1 MDTDKRIQE
10 LQKKMEEDVD
20 NLDEKDKAHYIFEIA
35 KIYKEK
41 KMMDKAIE
49 QFKET
54 IAQTTSFNTKIDAI
68 FEILHIGL
76 MDKNQDIHKEYLNKC
91 TELLKTEGGDWEKKN
106 RLKVYEGLNFILNK
120 NFKDAGKN
128 FLDALM
134 TFTSYELFDFKTF
147 VFYTAIT
154 NIITVDRKTLKER
167 IIDNSDVLSCIN
179 DIPHLQSFLNSFYDG
194 DYFKFFEELYYII
207 EIIKKDFYLSKH
219 YNFFINE
226 MRIKVYSQF
235 LQSYKTVTIENMANV
250 FGVSTN
256 FIDSELSNFISQG
269 RLNAKIDKVS
279 GIIECSHNEQNIDLY
294 QTTIRESDILISKIH
309 NLVNYWKYH
318 EIFTQYIKKYLIHNN
333 TILLKIKL

>member
-1 MDTDKRIQE
+1 MEVDKRIEE
-10 LQKKMEEDVD
+10 LKKKMEEDVEGIE
-20 NLDEKDKAHYIFEIA
+20 EKDKATYIFEIG

-54 IAQTTSFNTKIDAI
+54 IEKTTSFNTKFDAI

-76 MDKNQDIHKEYLNKC
+76 LDKNQDILKEYLSKC
-91 TELLKTEGGDWEKKN
+91 QELLKEEGGDWEKKN
-106 RLKVYEGLNFILNK
+106 RFKVYEGLNFILNK
-120 NFKDAGKN
+120 NFKEAGKN

-154 NIITVDRKTLKER
+154 NIITVDRKTLKEK

-179 DIPHLQSFLNSFYDG
+179 DIPHLQKFLTTFYEG
-194 DYFKFFEELYYII
+194 EYAEFFLELYYII
-207 EIIKKDFYLSKH
+207 QKLKKDFYLSKH
-219 YNFFINE
+219 YNYFINE

-235 LQSYKTVTIENMANV
+235 LQSYKTVTIDNMANV

-269 RLNAKIDKVS
+269 RINAKIDKVS
-279 GIIECSHNEQNIDLY
+279 GIIECSHNEQNVDLY

-309 NLVNYWKYH
+309 KLSKLL
-318 EIFTQYIKKYLIHNN
+318 EI
-333 TILLKIKL
+333 

>member
-1 MDTDKRIQE
+1 
-10 LQKKMEEDVD
+10 MEEDVD
-20 NLDEKDKAHYIFEIA
+20 GIEEIDKATYILEIG
-35 KIYKEK
+35 KIYKEQ

-54 IAQTTSFNTKIDAI
+54 IAQTKSFNTKIDAI

-76 MDKNQDIHKEYLNKC
+76 LEKNQEILKEYLDKC
-91 TELLKTEGGDWEKKN
+91 HQMLKEEGGDWEKKN
-106 RLKVYEGLNFILNK
+106 KLKVYEGLNFILNK

-154 NIITVDRKTLKER
+154 NIITVDRKSLKER

-179 DIPHLQSFLNSFYDG
+179 DIPHLQKFLNNFYDG
-194 DYFKFFEELYYII
+194 EYAEFFKELFYII
-207 EIIKKDFYLSKH
+207 DMLKKDFYLSKH

-226 MRIKVYSQF
+226 MRVKVYSQF
-235 LQSYKTVTIENMANV
+235 LQSYKSVTIENMANV

-269 RLNAKIDKVS
+269 RINAKIDKVS
-279 GIIECSHNEQNIDLY
+279 GIIECNHNEQNVDLY

-309 NLVNYWKYH
+309 KLSKLL
-318 EIFTQYIKKYLIHNN
+318 EI
-333 TILLKIKL
+333 

>member
-1 MDTDKRIQE
+1 MVEDKRIEE
-10 LQKKMEEDVD
+10 LKKKMEEDVD
-20 NLDEKDKAHYIFEIA
+20 GIEEKDKATYIFEIG

-41 KMMDKAIE
+41 KMMDKAME

-54 IAQTTSFNTKIDAI
+54 IAQTSSFNTKFDAI

-76 MDKNQDIHKEYLNKC
+76 LEKNQDILKEYLSKC
-91 TELLKTEGGDWEKKN
+91 KELLKDEGGDWEKKN
-106 RLKVYEGLNFILNK
+106 RFKVYEGLNFILNK

-147 VFYTAIT
+147 VFYTAIV

-179 DIPHLQSFLNSFYDG
+179 DIPHLQKFLNTFYEG
-194 DYFKFFEELYYII
+194 EYSEFFVELYYII
-207 EIIKKDFYLSKH
+207 QILKKDFYLSKH
-219 YNFFINE
+219 YNYFINE

-256 FIDSELSNFISQG
+256 FIDNELSNFISQG
-269 RLNAKIDKVS
+269 RINAKIDKVS
-279 GIIECSHNEQNIDLY
+279 GIIECSHNEQNVDLY

-309 NLVNYWKYH
+309 KLSKLL
-318 EIFTQYIKKYLIHNN
+318 EI
-333 TILLKIKL
+333 

>member
-1 MDTDKRIQE
+1 MDSDKRIE
-10 LQKKMEEDVD
+10 EIKKKMEEDVEG
-20 NLDEKDKAHYIFEIA
+20 LEEKDKASYIFEIG

-41 KMMDKAIE
+41 KQMDKAIE

-54 IAQTTSFNTKIDAI
+54 IAQTISFNTKFDAI

-76 MDKNQDIHKEYLNKC
+76 LEKNQDILKEYLAKC
-91 TELLKTEGGDWEKKN
+91 KDLLKEEGADWEKKN
-106 RLKVYEGLNFILNK
+106 RFKIYEGLNFVLNK

-128 FLDALM
+128 FLEALM

-147 VFYTAIT
+147 VFYTAVI
-154 NIITVDRKTLKER
+154 NIITVDRKTLKEK

-179 DIPHLQSFLNSFYDG
+179 DIPHLQRFLNSFYDG
-194 DYFKFFEELYYII
+194 EYAEFLVELYHII
-207 EIIKKDFYLSKH
+207 QMLKKDFYLSKH

-235 LQSYKTVTIENMANV
+235 LQSYRTVTIENMANV

-256 FIDSELSNFISQG
+256 FIDAELSNFISQG
-269 RLNAKIDKVS
+269 RINAKIDKVS
-279 GIIECSHNEQNIDLY
+279 GIIECQHNEQNIDLY

-309 NLVNYWKYH
+309 KLGKLL
-318 EIFTQYIKKYLIHNN
+318 EI
-333 TILLKIKL
+333 

>member
-1 MDTDKRIQE
+1 MDSDKRIE
-10 LQKKMEEDVD
+10 EIKKKMEEDVEG
-20 NLDEKDKAHYIFEIA
+20 LEEKDRASYIFEIG

-41 KMMDKAIE
+41 KQMDKAIE

-54 IAQTTSFNTKIDAI
+54 IAQTISFNTKFDAI

-76 MDKNQDIHKEYLNKC
+76 LEKNQDILKEYLAKC
-91 TELLKTEGGDWEKKN
+91 RELLKEEGADWEKKN
-106 RLKVYEGLNFILNK
+106 RFKIYEGLNFVLNK

-128 FLDALM
+128 FLEALM

-147 VFYTAIT
+147 VFYTAVI
-154 NIITVDRKTLKER
+154 NIITVDRKTLKEK

-179 DIPHLQSFLNSFYDG
+179 DIPHLQKFLNSFYDG
-194 DYFKFFEELYYII
+194 EYAEFLVELYHII
-207 EIIKKDFYLSKH
+207 QMLKKDFYLSKH

-235 LQSYKTVTIENMANV
+235 LQSYRTVTIENMANV

-256 FIDSELSNFISQG
+256 FIDAELSNFISQG
-269 RLNAKIDKVS
+269 RINAKIDKVS
-279 GIIECSHNEQNIDLY
+279 GIIECQHNEQNIDLY

-309 NLVNYWKYH
+309 KLGKLL
-318 EIFTQYIKKYLIHNN
+318 EI
-333 TILLKIKL
+333 

>member
-1 MDTDKRIQE
+1 MDADKRIEE
-10 LQKKMEEDVD
+10 LRKKMEEDED
-20 NLDEKDKAHYIFEIA
+20 GIEEKDKASYIFEIG

-41 KMMDKAIE
+41 KMMDKALE
-49 QFKET
+49 TFKET
-54 IAQTTSFNTKIDAI
+54 IEQTTSFNTKIDAI

-76 MDKNQDIHKEYLNKC
+76 MDKNQDILKEYLEKC
-91 TELLKTEGGDWEKKN
+91 HELLKSEGGDWEKKN
-106 RLKVYEGLNFILNK
+106 RLKIYEGLNFVLNK

-147 VFYTAIT
+147 VVYTAIT
-154 NIITVDRKTLKER
+154 NIITVDRKTLKDR

-179 DIPHLQSFLNSFYDG
+179 EIPHLQKFLNTFYDG
-194 DYFKFFEELYYII
+194 EYGEFFHELYYII
-207 EIIKKDFYLSKH
+207 QVLKKDFYLSKH
-219 YNFFINE
+219 YNYFINE

-235 LQSYKTVTIENMANV
+235 LQSYKTVTIDNMANV

-269 RLNAKIDKVS
+269 RINAKIDKVS
-279 GIIECSHNEQNIDLY
+279 GIIECSHNEQNVDLY

-309 NLVNYWKYH
+309 KLSKLL
-318 EIFTQYIKKYLIHNN
+318 EI
-333 TILLKIKL
+333 

>member
-1 MDTDKRIQE
+1 MDADKRIEE
-10 LQKKMEEDVD
+10 LKKKMEEDVD
-20 NLDEKDKAHYIFEIA
+20 GIEEKDKASYIFEIG

-54 IAQTTSFNTKIDAI
+54 IEKTTSFNTKVDAI

-76 MDKNQDIHKEYLNKC
+76 LDKNQDILKEYLSKC
-91 TELLKTEGGDWEKKN
+91 TDLLKEEGADWEKKN
-106 RLKVYEGLNFILNK
+106 RLKIYEGLNFILNK

-128 FLDALM
+128 FIEALM

-154 NIITVDRKTLKER
+154 NIITVDRKTLKEK

-179 DIPHLQSFLNSFYDG
+179 DIPHLQKFLNSFYDG
-194 DYFKFFEELYYII
+194 EYGQFFEELYYII
-207 EIIKKDFYLSKH
+207 QIVKKDFYLSKH

-235 LQSYKTVTIENMANV
+235 LQSYRSVTMENMASV
-250 FGVSTN
+250 FGVSVN
-256 FIDSELSNFISQG
+256 FIDRELSNFISQG

-279 GIIECSHNEQNIDLY
+279 GIIECSQNEQNIDLY

-309 NLVNYWKYH
+309 KLSKLL
-318 EIFTQYIKKYLIHNN
+318 EI
-333 TILLKIKL
+333 

>member
-20 NLDEKDKAHYIFEIA
+20 NLDEKDKAHYIFEIG

-76 MDKNQDIHKEYLNKC
+76 MDKNQDILKEYLNKC

-128 FLDALM
+128 FLEALM

-194 DYFKFFEELYYII
+194 EYSKFFEELYYII

-309 NLVNYWKYH
+309 KLSKLL
-318 EIFTQYIKKYLIHNN
+318 EIS
-333 TILLKIKL
+333 